1 MTLND
6 ARIVEWFLSRLQHE
20 FPECNCLMSAICL
33 DGGAALSVMQKHS
46 VVTVTLQID
55 ARRLRDARYIGMLLQ
70 LVREQL
76 LRS

>member
-1 MTLND
+1 
-6 ARIVEWFLSRLQHE
+6 
-20 FPECNCLMSAICL
+20 MSAICL

>member
-1 MTLND
+1 
-6 ARIVEWFLSRLQHE
+6 
-20 FPECNCLMSAICL
+20 MSAICL
-33 DGGAALSVMQKHS
+33 DGGAALSVMQKQS